1 MSAHYIFSVRP
12 SQLYDHFYVHALVSS
27 TLRNES
33 WLKNASQSNFFS
45 HFRYL
50 GMHGMSALQ
59 HPDLF
64 MLGSKDRNS
73 AAGICNQIT
82 GLSSGQKKLCMLYT
96 DHMMHVGR
104 GARNGI
110 TECQFQFRH
119 HKWNCSTVEDS
130 TVFGPILSIREFFQT
145 FNRLTARANIADRG
159 PKN

>member
-1 MSAHYIFSVRP
+1 MSAHYIFSVRR
-12 SQLYDHFYVHALVSS
+12 SFTTTFMYMLRTMVEKHFLANP
-27 TLRNES
+27 T
-33 WLKNASQSNFFS
+33 F
-45 HFRYL
+45 FRYL

-64 MLGSKDRNS
+64 MLGAKDRNS

-130 TVFGPILSIREFFQT
+130 TVFGPILSIRKFYEKDWKGFYSF
-145 FNRLTARANIADRG
+145 RPRYVLSIIMARYARI
-159 PKN
+159 

>member
-1 MSAHYIFSVRP
+1 MMKSDAKKIF
-12 SQLYDHFYVHALVSS
+12 LLHC
-27 TLRNES
+27 
-33 WLKNASQSNFFS
+33 
-45 HFRYL
+45 FRYL

-73 AAGICNQIT
+73 AAGLCQQIT

-110 TECQFQFRH
+110 TECQFQFRN

-130 TVFGPILSIREFFQT
+130 TVFGPILSIRKLKFS
-145 FNRLTARANIADRG
+145 
-159 PKN
+159 